1 MSSIIYASNM
11 SNPSNIS
18 KESIPSVTPNISE
31 NNLESPQAPVSPDE
45 PRTVFAFKDKRH
57 HKLCVI
63 TQPSDDTLIVT
74 HELDGPIVT
83 IQKVKAYDV
92 LKPRNEHGNPAV
104 DTDTV
109 WLFAYVNPNGETKRP
124 VLLEGWSHTTQYKP
138 TSLLQFAM
146 DFADPYP
153 HIALQVMRCLQADAR

>member
-1 MSSIIYASNM
+1 MSTIIYASDS
-11 SNPSNIS
+11 SNPSNVS
-18 KESIPSVTPNISE
+18 KESNGSDIPKESE
-31 NNLESPQAPVSPDE
+31 KNLECE
-45 PRTVFAFKDKRH
+45 PKVVFTFKDKRH
-57 HKLCVI
+57 HRLCVI

-109 WLFAYVNPNGETKRP
+109 WLFAYCNPQGETKRP
-124 VLLEGWSHTTQYKP
+124 ILLEGWGHTTAYQP

-146 DFADPYP
+146 DFSDPYP